1 MKKLLRYSLTMV
13 FALVASVGFAQE
25 ATLDFTTNSWG
36 LPEGSAAKIK
46 TAASYT
52 SGKYTINIS
61 ETTDGHYWNADGYL
75 LMGKTGATLTL
86 PAFDFDVARIEVVG
100 RTGASTATLQNIYV
114 GDEAVSTQTKG
125 ADKTQ
130 EYAIKP
136 AHQAKGTIY
145 SIKVNSKHNT
155 QIVKINV
162 YKVGSEG
169 ETPQPPVEITYTD
182 VASVKDLLA
191 NYKED
196 TKNLNLTLTNA
207 KVTFVNEYN
216 GTINT
221 YVREGDTAI
230 ELRTLGFNMPVNSI
244 LNGKVKVDLKFNYG
258 VPYLAANAG
267 TDDESIT
274 VTESTEAA
282 QPIEATVADIIANK
296 YLNDLVTI
304 KGFTFSKEE
313 YQEGRFNY
321 YANDGEQK
329 IMIYDKF
336 NKVGGVAE
344 LTEGEKYTVT
354 GLYGAIFKGTPEI
367 LPTQKVTAGTPTGIN
382 NITTSAADN
391 APIFNLAGQKVGKS
405 YKGVV
410 IKAGKKMIQ

>member
-1 MKKLLRYSLTMV
+1 MKKLLRYSLTLV
-13 FALVASVGFAQE
+13 LALVASVGFAQ
-25 ATLDFTTNSWG
+25 TT
-36 LPEGSAAKIK
+36 
-46 TAASYT
+46 
-52 SGKYTINIS
+52 
-61 ETTDGHYWNADGYL
+61 
-75 LMGKTGATLTL
+75 
-86 PAFDFDVARIEVVG
+86 FDFDNDYKTLFPGLPGVSSMESNEGDFNEATTCTVDGIAVTISAKEEGNPNANRIWTSSARLRMYSGTLTVQAPEGKQISKIEIAQKKWNANNKVDNG
-100 RTGASTATLQNIYV
+100 TL
-114 GDEAVSTQTKG
+114 D
-125 ADKTQ
+125 
-130 EYAIKP
+130 
-136 AHQAKGTIY
+136 AKGNWTDSANKVVY
-145 SIKVNSKHNT
+145 SIAGNT
-155 QIVKINV
+155 QIKTMTVTL
-162 YKVGSEG
+162 GDG
-169 ETPQPPVEITYTD
+169 GTTPEPPVVVTYTD

-207 KVTFVNEYN
+207 KVTFVNEYK

-244 LNGKVKVDLKFNYG
+244 LNGKVKVDLKYNYG
-258 VPYLAANAG
+258 VPYLTANAG

-274 VTESTEAA
+274 VTESDEAA
-282 QPIEATVADIIANK
+282 EPIEATIADLLANK

-304 KGFTFSKEE
+304 KNFTFSKEE
-313 YQEGRFNY
+313 YQTGKFNY

-329 IMIYDKF
+329 IMIFDKF
-336 NKVGGVAE
+336 SKVGGVAE
-344 LTEGEKYTVT
+344 LTEGEVYNVT
-354 GLYGAIFKGTPEI
+354 GLYGAIFKGLPEI

-391 APIFNLAGQKVGKS
+391 APIFNLAGQKVGKG

>member
-1 MKKLLRYSLTMV
+1 MKKLLRYSLTLV
-13 FALVASVGFAQE
+13 FALVASVGFAQ
-25 ATLDFTTNSWG
+25 TT
-36 LPEGSAAKIK
+36 
-46 TAASYT
+46 
-52 SGKYTINIS
+52 
-61 ETTDGHYWNADGYL
+61 
-75 LMGKTGATLTL
+75 
-86 PAFDFDVARIEVVG
+86 FDFDKDYKTLFPGLPGVSSMESNDGDFNEATTCTVDGIAVTVSAKEEGNPNANRIWTSSARLRMYSG
-100 RTGASTATLQNIYV
+100 TLTIQAPEGKQI
-114 GDEAVSTQTKG
+114 TKIDIAQKKWNANNKVDNG
-125 ADKTQ
+125 TID
-130 EYAIKP
+130 
-136 AHQAKGTIY
+136 AKGNWTGSANKVVY
-145 SIKVNSKHNT
+145 SIAGNT
-155 QIVKINV
+155 QIKTMTVTL
-162 YKVGSEG
+162 GEG
-169 ETPQPPVEITYTD
+169 GTPQPPVVITYTD

-244 LNGKVKVDLKFNYG
+244 LNGKVKVDLKYNFD
-258 VPYLAANAG
+258 VPYLTANAG

-274 VTESTEAA
+274 VTESDEAA
-282 QPIEATVADIIANK
+282 QPIEATIADILANK

-304 KGFTFSKEE
+304 KNFTFSKEE
-313 YQEGRFNY
+313 FQAGKFNY

-344 LTEGEKYTVT
+344 LTEGETYTVT

-367 LPTQKVTAGTPTGIN
+367 LPTQAVVAGTPTGIN

>member
-1 MKKLLRYSLTMV
+1 MKKLLRYSLTLV
-13 FALVASVGFAQE
+13 FALVASVGFAQ
-25 ATLDFTTNSWG
+25 TT
-36 LPEGSAAKIK
+36 
-46 TAASYT
+46 
-52 SGKYTINIS
+52 
-61 ETTDGHYWNADGYL
+61 
-75 LMGKTGATLTL
+75 
-86 PAFDFDVARIEVVG
+86 FDFDKDYKTLFPGLPGVSSMESNEGDFNEATTCTVDGIAVTVSAKEEGITNANRIWTSSPRLRMYSG
-100 RTGASTATLQNIYV
+100 TLTVQAPEGKQISKIEIAQKKWNANNKV
-114 GDEAVSTQTKG
+114 DNGTLD
-125 ADKTQ
+125 
-130 EYAIKP
+130 
-136 AHQAKGTIY
+136 AKGNWTGSANKVVY
-145 SIKVNSKHNT
+145 SIAANT
-155 QIVKINV
+155 QIKSMIVTL
-162 YKVGSEG
+162 GEG
-169 ETPQPPVEITYTD
+169 GTPQPPVEITYTD

-191 NYKED
+191 NYAKD

-207 KVTFVNEYN
+207 KVTFVNEYK

-244 LNGKVKVDLKFNYG
+244 LTGKVKVDLKYNYG
-258 VPYLAANAG
+258 VPYLTANAG

-274 VTESTEAA
+274 VTESEEAA
-282 QPIEATVADIIANK
+282 QPIEATIADLIANK

-304 KGFTFSKEE
+304 KNFTFSKEE
-313 YQEGRFNY
+313 YQEGKFNY

-329 IMIYDKF
+329 IMIFDKF

-344 LTEGEKYTVT
+344 LTEGETYTAT

-367 LPTQKVTAGTPTGIN
+367 LPTQKVVPGTSTGIN

-391 APIFNLAGQKVGKS
+391 APIFNLAGQKVSKG

>member
-1 MKKLLRYSLTMV
+1 MKKLLRYSLTLV
-13 FALVASVGFAQE
+13 FALVASVSFAQ
-25 ATLDFTTNSWG
+25 TT
-36 LPEGSAAKIK
+36 
-46 TAASYT
+46 
-52 SGKYTINIS
+52 
-61 ETTDGHYWNADGYL
+61 
-75 LMGKTGATLTL
+75 
-86 PAFDFDVARIEVVG
+86 FDFDNDYKTLFPGLPGVSSMESNDGDFNEATTCTVDGIAVTASAKEEGNPNANRIWTSSARLRMYSG
-100 RTGASTATLQNIYV
+100 TLTIQAPEGKQI
-114 GDEAVSTQTKG
+114 TKIDIAQKKWNANNKVDNG
-125 ADKTQ
+125 TID
-130 EYAIKP
+130 
-136 AHQAKGTIY
+136 AKGNWTGSANKVVY
-145 SIKVNSKHNT
+145 SIAGNS
-155 QIVKINV
+155 QIKTMTVTL
-162 YKVGSEG
+162 GDG
-169 ETPQPPVEITYTD
+169 GTPQPPVVVTYTD

-191 NYKED
+191 NYTED

-221 YVREGDTAI
+221 YVREGDAAI

-244 LNGKVKVDLKFNYG
+244 LNGKVKVDLKYNFG

-282 QPIEATVADIIANK
+282 QPIEATVADILANK

-304 KGFTFSKEE
+304 KDFTFSKEK
-313 YQEGRFNY
+313 YQEGKFNY

-367 LPTQKVTAGTPTGIN
+367 LPTQAVVPGSSTGIT

>member
-1 MKKLLRYSLTMV
+1 MKKLLRYSLTLV
-13 FALVASVGFAQE
+13 FALVVSVGFAQ
-25 ATLDFTTNSWG
+25 TT
-36 LPEGSAAKIK
+36 
-46 TAASYT
+46 
-52 SGKYTINIS
+52 
-61 ETTDGHYWNADGYL
+61 
-75 LMGKTGATLTL
+75 
-86 PAFDFDVARIEVVG
+86 FDFDKDYKTLFPGLPGVSSMESNDGDFNEATTCTVDGIAVTVSAKEEGNPNANRIWTSSARLRMYSG
-100 RTGASTATLQNIYV
+100 TLTIQAPEGKQI
-114 GDEAVSTQTKG
+114 TKIDIAQKKWNANNKVDNG
-125 ADKTQ
+125 TID
-130 EYAIKP
+130 
-136 AHQAKGTIY
+136 AKGNWTGSANKVVY
-145 SIKVNSKHNT
+145 SIAGNT
-155 QIVKINV
+155 QIKTMTVTL
-162 YKVGSEG
+162 GEG
-169 ETPQPPVEITYTD
+169 GTPQPPVVITYTD

-191 NYKED
+191 NYAKD

-244 LNGKVKVDLKFNYG
+244 LNGKVKVDLKYNFD
-258 VPYLAANAG
+258 VPYLSANAG

-274 VTESTEAA
+274 VTESDEAA
-282 QPIEATVADIIANK
+282 QPIEATIADILANK

-304 KGFTFSKEE
+304 KNFTFSKEE
-313 YQEGRFNY
+313 FQAGKFNY

-344 LTEGEKYTVT
+344 LTEGETYTVT

-367 LPTQKVTAGTPTGIN
+367 LPTQAVVPGTSTGIT

>member
-1 MKKLLRYSLTMV
+1 MKKLLRYSLTLV
-13 FALVASVGFAQE
+13 LALVASVGFAQ
-25 ATLDFTTNSWG
+25 TT
-36 LPEGSAAKIK
+36 
-46 TAASYT
+46 
-52 SGKYTINIS
+52 
-61 ETTDGHYWNADGYL
+61 
-75 LMGKTGATLTL
+75 
-86 PAFDFDVARIEVVG
+86 FDFDNDYKTLFPSLPGVSSATSNEGDFNEAATCTVDGIAVTVSAKEEGNPNANRIWTSSARLRMYSGTLTVQAPEGKQISKIEIAQKKWNANNKVD
-100 RTGASTATLQNIYV
+100 N
-114 GDEAVSTQTKG
+114 
-125 ADKTQ
+125 
-130 EYAIKP
+130 
-136 AHQAKGTIY
+136 GTIDNKGNWTGSANKVVY
-145 SIKVNSKHNT
+145 SIAANT
-155 QIVKINV
+155 QIKTMTVTLGN
-162 YKVGSEG
+162 GG
-169 ETPQPPVEITYTD
+169 TTPEPPVVVTYTD

-207 KVTFVNEYN
+207 KVTFVNEYK

-244 LNGKVKVDLKFNYG
+244 LTGKVKVDLKYNYG
-258 VPYLAANAG
+258 VPYLTANAG

-274 VTESTEAA
+274 ITESEEAA
-282 QPIEATVADIIANK
+282 QPIEATIADLIANK

-304 KGFTFSKEE
+304 KDFTFSKEE
-313 YQEGRFNY
+313 YQAGKFNY

-329 IMIYDKF
+329 IMIFDKF

-344 LTEGEKYTVT
+344 LTEGETYTAT
-354 GLYGAIFKGTPEI
+354 GLYGAIFKGLPEI

-391 APIFNLAGQKVGKS
+391 APIFNLAGQKVGKG

>member
-1 MKKLLRYSLTMV
+1 MKKLLRYSLTLV
-13 FALVASVGFAQE
+13 FALVASVGFAQ
-25 ATLDFTTNSWG
+25 TT
-36 LPEGSAAKIK
+36 
-46 TAASYT
+46 
-52 SGKYTINIS
+52 
-61 ETTDGHYWNADGYL
+61 
-75 LMGKTGATLTL
+75 
-86 PAFDFDVARIEVVG
+86 FDFDKDYKTLFPNLPGVSSMESNDGDFNEATTCTVDGIAVTVSAKEEGNPSANRIWTSSARLRMYSGTLTVQAPDGKQISKIEIAQKKWNANNKVDNG
-100 RTGASTATLQNIYV
+100 TL
-114 GDEAVSTQTKG
+114 D
-125 ADKTQ
+125 
-130 EYAIKP
+130 
-136 AHQAKGTIY
+136 AKGNWTGSANKVVY
-145 SIKVNSKHNT
+145 SIAGNT
-155 QIVKINV
+155 QIKTMTVTL
-162 YKVGSEG
+162 GEG
-169 ETPQPPVEITYTD
+169 GTPQPPVEITYTD

-207 KVTFVNEYN
+207 KVTFVNEYK

-244 LNGKVKVDLKFNYG
+244 LTGKVKVDLKYNYG
-258 VPYLAANAG
+258 VPYLTANAG

-274 VTESTEAA
+274 VTESEEAA
-282 QPIEATVADIIANK
+282 QPIEATIADLLANK

-304 KGFTFSKEE
+304 KNFTFSKEE
-313 YQEGRFNY
+313 YQAGKFNY

-344 LTEGEKYTVT
+344 LTEGETYTAT

-367 LPTQKVTAGTPTGIN
+367 LPTQKVTAGTSTGIT

-391 APIFNLAGQKVGKS
+391 APIFNLAGQKVGKG

>member
-1 MKKLLRYSLTMV
+1 MKKLLRYSLTLV
-13 FALVASVGFAQE
+13 FALVASVGFAQ
-25 ATLDFTTNSWG
+25 TT
-36 LPEGSAAKIK
+36 
-46 TAASYT
+46 
-52 SGKYTINIS
+52 
-61 ETTDGHYWNADGYL
+61 
-75 LMGKTGATLTL
+75 
-86 PAFDFDVARIEVVG
+86 FDFDNDYKTLFPGLPGVSSMESNEGDFNEATTCTVDGIAVTVSAKEEGITNANRIWTSSARLRMYSGTLTVQAPEGKQISKIEIAQKKWNANNKVDNG
-100 RTGASTATLQNIYV
+100 TI
-114 GDEAVSTQTKG
+114 
-125 ADKTQ
+125 DKTGNWTGS
-130 EYAIKP
+130 ANKVV
-136 AHQAKGTIY
+136 Y
-145 SIKVNSKHNT
+145 SIAANT
-155 QIVKINV
+155 QIKSMIVTL
-162 YKVGSEG
+162 GEG
-169 ETPQPPVEITYTD
+169 GTPQPPVEITYTD

-244 LNGKVKVDLKFNYG
+244 LTGKVKVDLKYNYG
-258 VPYLAANAG
+258 VPYLTANAG

-274 VTESTEAA
+274 VTESEEAA
-282 QPIEATVADIIANK
+282 QPIEATIADLLANK

-304 KGFTFSKEE
+304 KNFTFSKEE
-313 YQEGRFNY
+313 YDTGKFNY

-344 LTEGEKYTVT
+344 LTEGEVYNVT
-354 GLYGAIFKGTPEI
+354 GLYGAIFKGLPEI
-367 LPTQKVTAGTPTGIN
+367 LPTQKVVPGTSTGIT

-391 APIFNLAGQKVGKS
+391 APIFNLAGQKVGKG

>member
-1 MKKLLRYSLTMV
+1 MKKLLRYSLTLV
-13 FALVASVGFAQE
+13 FALVASVGFAQ
-25 ATLDFTTNSWG
+25 TT
-36 LPEGSAAKIK
+36 
-46 TAASYT
+46 
-52 SGKYTINIS
+52 
-61 ETTDGHYWNADGYL
+61 
-75 LMGKTGATLTL
+75 
-86 PAFDFDVARIEVVG
+86 FDFDNDYKTLFPSLPGVSSATSNEGDFNEAATCTVDGIAVTVSAKEEGNPNANRIWTSSARLRMYSGTLTVQAPEGKQISKIEIAQKKWNANNKVDNG
-100 RTGASTATLQNIYV
+100 TL
-114 GDEAVSTQTKG
+114 DTKG
-125 ADKTQ
+125 NWTGSANKVV
-130 EYAIKP
+130 
-136 AHQAKGTIY
+136 Y
-145 SIKVNSKHNT
+145 SIAGNT
-155 QIVKINV
+155 QIKTMTVTLDN
-162 YKVGSEG
+162 GG
-169 ETPQPPVEITYTD
+169 TTPEPPVVITYTD

-207 KVTFVNEYN
+207 KVTFVNEYK

-244 LNGKVKVDLKFNYG
+244 LTGKVKVDLKYNYG
-258 VPYLAANAG
+258 VPYLTANAG

-274 VTESTEAA
+274 VTESNEAA
-282 QPIEATVADIIANK
+282 QPIEATIADLIANK

-304 KGFTFSKEE
+304 KNFTFSKEE
-313 YQEGRFNY
+313 YQAGKFNY

-344 LTEGEKYTVT
+344 LTEGETYTAT

-367 LPTQKVTAGTPTGIN
+367 LPTQKVVPGTSTGIT

-391 APIFNLAGQKVGKS
+391 APIFNLAGQKVSKG

>member
-1 MKKLLRYSLTMV
+1 MTV
-13 FALVASVGFAQE
+13 
-25 ATLDFTTNSWG
+25 TLGNGGTT
-36 LPEGSAAKIK
+36 PE
-46 TAASYT
+46 
-52 SGKYTINIS
+52 
-61 ETTDGHYWNADGYL
+61 
-75 LMGKTGATLTL
+75 
-86 PAFDFDVARIEVVG
+86 
-100 RTGASTATLQNIYV
+100 
-114 GDEAVSTQTKG
+114 
-125 ADKTQ
+125 
-130 EYAIKP
+130 
-136 AHQAKGTIY
+136 
-145 SIKVNSKHNT
+145 
-155 QIVKINV
+155 
-162 YKVGSEG
+162 
-169 ETPQPPVEITYTD
+169 PPVVVTYTD

-207 KVTFVNEYN
+207 KVTFVNEYK

-244 LNGKVKVDLKFNYG
+244 LTGKVKVDLKYNYG
-258 VPYLAANAG
+258 VPYLTANAG

-274 VTESTEAA
+274 VTESDEAA
-282 QPIEATVADIIANK
+282 QPIEATIADLIANK

-304 KGFTFSKEE
+304 KDFTFSKEE
-313 YQEGRFNY
+313 YQTGKFNY

-329 IMIYDKF
+329 IMIFDKF

-344 LTEGEKYTVT
+344 LTEGETYTAT
-354 GLYGAIFKGTPEI
+354 GLYGAIFKGLPEI
-367 LPTQKVTAGTPTGIN
+367 LPTQKVVPGTSTGIN

-391 APIFNLAGQKVGKS
+391 TPIFNLAGQKVGKG

>member
-1 MKKLLRYSLTMV
+1 MKKLLRYSLTLV
-13 FALVASVGFAQE
+13 FALVASVGFAQ
-25 ATLDFTTNSWG
+25 TT
-36 LPEGSAAKIK
+36 
-46 TAASYT
+46 
-52 SGKYTINIS
+52 
-61 ETTDGHYWNADGYL
+61 
-75 LMGKTGATLTL
+75 
-86 PAFDFDVARIEVVG
+86 FDFDNDYKTLFPNLPGVSSMESNDGDFNEATTCTVDGIAVTVSAKEEGITNANRIWTSSARLRMYSGTLTVQAPEGKQISKIEIAQKKWNANNKVDNG
-100 RTGASTATLQNIYV
+100 TI
-114 GDEAVSTQTKG
+114 
-125 ADKTQ
+125 DKTGNWTGS
-130 EYAIKP
+130 ANKVV
-136 AHQAKGTIY
+136 Y
-145 SIKVNSKHNT
+145 SIAANT
-155 QIVKINV
+155 QIKSMIVTL
-162 YKVGSEG
+162 GEG
-169 ETPQPPVEITYTD
+169 GTPQPPVEITYTD

-191 NYKED
+191 NYAKD

-207 KVTFVNEYN
+207 KVTFVNEYK

-244 LNGKVKVDLKFNYG
+244 LTGKVKVDLKYNYG
-258 VPYLAANAG
+258 VPYLTANAG

-274 VTESTEAA
+274 VTESEEAA
-282 QPIEATVADIIANK
+282 QPIEATIADLIANK

-304 KGFTFSKEE
+304 KNFTFSKEE
-313 YQEGRFNY
+313 YQEGKFNY

-329 IMIYDKF
+329 IMIFDKF

-344 LTEGEKYTVT
+344 LTEGETYTAT

-367 LPTQKVTAGTPTGIN
+367 LPTQKVTAGTSTGIT

-391 APIFNLAGQKVGKS
+391 APIFNLAGQKVGKG

>member
-1 MKKLLRYSLTMV
+1 MKKLLRYSLTLV
-13 FALVASVGFAQE
+13 FALVASVGFAQ
-25 ATLDFTTNSWG
+25 TT
-36 LPEGSAAKIK
+36 
-46 TAASYT
+46 
-52 SGKYTINIS
+52 
-61 ETTDGHYWNADGYL
+61 
-75 LMGKTGATLTL
+75 
-86 PAFDFDVARIEVVG
+86 FDFDKDYKTLFPGLPGVSSMESNDGDFNEATTCTVDGIAVTVSAKEEGNPNANRIWSSSARLRMYSG
-100 RTGASTATLQNIYV
+100 TLTIQAPEGKQITKIDIAQNKWNANNKVDNGTI
-114 GDEAVSTQTKG
+114 D
-125 ADKTQ
+125 
-130 EYAIKP
+130 
-136 AHQAKGTIY
+136 AKGNWTGSANKVVY
-145 SIKVNSKHNT
+145 SIAGNS
-155 QIVKINV
+155 QIKTMTVTL
-162 YKVGSEG
+162 GEG
-169 ETPQPPVEITYTD
+169 GTPQPPVVITYTD

-191 NYKED
+191 NYAKD

-207 KVTFVNEYN
+207 KVTFVNEYK

-244 LNGKVKVDLKFNYG
+244 LNGKVKVDLKYNFD
-258 VPYLAANAG
+258 VPYLTANAG

-274 VTESTEAA
+274 VTESDEAA
-282 QPIEATVADIIANK
+282 QPIEATIADILANK

-304 KGFTFSKEE
+304 KNFTFSKEE
-313 YQEGRFNY
+313 FQAGKFNY

-344 LTEGEKYTVT
+344 LTEGETYTVT

-367 LPTQKVTAGTPTGIN
+367 LPTQAVVAGTPTGIT

>member
-1 MKKLLRYSLTMV
+1 MKKLLRYSLTLV
-13 FALVASVGFAQE
+13 FALVASVGFAQ
-25 ATLDFTTNSWG
+25 TT
-36 LPEGSAAKIK
+36 
-46 TAASYT
+46 
-52 SGKYTINIS
+52 
-61 ETTDGHYWNADGYL
+61 
-75 LMGKTGATLTL
+75 
-86 PAFDFDVARIEVVG
+86 FDFDKDYKTLFPNLPGVSSMESNDGDFNEATTCTVDGIAVTVSAKEEGNPSANRIWTSSARLRMYSGTLTVQAPDGKQISKIEIAQKKWNANNKVDNG
-100 RTGASTATLQNIYV
+100 TL
-114 GDEAVSTQTKG
+114 D
-125 ADKTQ
+125 
-130 EYAIKP
+130 
-136 AHQAKGTIY
+136 AKGNWTGSANKVVY
-145 SIKVNSKHNT
+145 SIAGNT
-155 QIVKINV
+155 QIKTMTVTL
-162 YKVGSEG
+162 GEG
-169 ETPQPPVEITYTD
+169 GTPQPPVEITYTD

-244 LNGKVKVDLKFNYG
+244 LTGKVKVDLKYNYG
-258 VPYLAANAG
+258 VPYLTANAG

-274 VTESTEAA
+274 ITESDEAA
-282 QPIEATVADIIANK
+282 QPIEATIADLIANK

-304 KGFTFSKEE
+304 KNFTFSKEE
-313 YQEGRFNY
+313 YQAGKFNY

-329 IMIYDKF
+329 IMIFDKF

-344 LTEGEKYTVT
+344 LTEGETYTAT
-354 GLYGAIFKGTPEI
+354 GLYGAIFKGLPEI

-391 APIFNLAGQKVGKS
+391 APIFNLAGQKVGKG

>member
-1 MKKLLRYSLTMV
+1 MNKFLRYSLSV
-13 FALVASVGFAQE
+13 IFAFVASVSFAQ
-25 ATLDFTTNSWG
+25 TT
-36 LPEGSAAKIK
+36 
-46 TAASYT
+46 
-52 SGKYTINIS
+52 
-61 ETTDGHYWNADGYL
+61 
-75 LMGKTGATLTL
+75 
-86 PAFDFDVARIEVVG
+86 FDFDKDYKTLFPNLPGVSSMESNEGDFNEATTCTVDGIAVTVSAKEEGITNANRIWTSSPRLRMYSG
-100 RTGASTATLQNIYV
+100 TLTVQAPEGKQISKIEIAQKKWNANNKV
-114 GDEAVSTQTKG
+114 DNGTLD
-125 ADKTQ
+125 
-130 EYAIKP
+130 
-136 AHQAKGTIY
+136 AKGNWTGSANKVVY
-145 SIKVNSKHNT
+145 SIAANT
-155 QIVKINV
+155 QIKSMIVTL
-162 YKVGSEG
+162 GEG
-169 ETPQPPVEITYTD
+169 GTPQPPVEITYTD

-191 NYKED
+191 NYAKD

-207 KVTFVNEYN
+207 KVTFVNEYK

-244 LNGKVKVDLKFNYG
+244 LNGKVKVDLKYNYG

-274 VTESTEAA
+274 VTESNEAA
-282 QPIEATVADIIANK
+282 QPIEATIADILANK

-304 KGFTFSKEE
+304 KNFTFSKEE
-313 YQEGRFNY
+313 YQEGKFNY

-329 IMIYDKF
+329 IMIFDKF

-344 LTEGEKYTVT
+344 LTEGETYTAT

-367 LPTQKVTAGTPTGIN
+367 LPTQKVVPGTSTGIT

-391 APIFNLAGQKVGKS
+391 APIFNLAGQKVSKG

>member
-1 MKKLLRYSLTMV
+1 M
-13 FALVASVGFAQE
+13 GFAQ
-25 ATLDFTTNSWG
+25 TT
-36 LPEGSAAKIK
+36 
-46 TAASYT
+46 
-52 SGKYTINIS
+52 
-61 ETTDGHYWNADGYL
+61 
-75 LMGKTGATLTL
+75 
-86 PAFDFDVARIEVVG
+86 FDFDNDYK
-100 RTGASTATLQNIYV
+100 TLFPDLP
-114 GDEAVSTQTKG
+114 GVSTTDSHDGDFNKATTCTVDG
-125 ADKTQ
+125 IAVTVSAKEEGNPNDNRIWTSSARLRM
-130 EYAIKP
+130 YSGTLTI
-136 AHQAKGTIY
+136 QASEGKQISKIEIAQKKWNANNKVDNGTIDSKGNWNGSANKVVY
-145 SIKVNSKHNT
+145 SIGGNT
-155 QIVKINV
+155 QIKSLTVTL
-162 YKVGSEG
+162 GSG
-169 ETPQPPVEITYTD
+169 ENPQPPVEVTYTD

-191 NYKED
+191 NYTED

-207 KVTFVNEYN
+207 KVTYVNEYN

-221 YVREGDTAI
+221 YVREGDAAI

-244 LNGKVKVDLKFNYG
+244 LTGKVKVDLTFNYG
-258 VPYLAANAG
+258 VPYLVANAG
-267 TDDESIT
+267 TNDESIT

-344 LTEGEKYTVT
+344 LTEGEKYNVV

-367 LPTQKVTAGTPTGIN
+367 IPTQAVVPTSTGIS
-382 NITTSAADN
+382 NITVTTADN
-391 APIFNLAGQKVGKS
+391 APAYNLAGQKVNAA
-405 YKGVV
+405 YKGIV
-410 IKAGKKMIQ
+410 IKNGKKMIKK

>member
-1 MKKLLRYSLTMV
+1 MKKLLRYSLTLV
-13 FALVASVGFAQE
+13 FALVASVGFAQ
-25 ATLDFTTNSWG
+25 TT
-36 LPEGSAAKIK
+36 
-46 TAASYT
+46 
-52 SGKYTINIS
+52 
-61 ETTDGHYWNADGYL
+61 
-75 LMGKTGATLTL
+75 
-86 PAFDFDVARIEVVG
+86 FDFDNDYKTLFPSLPGVSSMESNEGDFNEAATCTVDGIAVTVSAKEEGNPNANRIWTSSARLRMYSGTLTIQAPEGKQISKIEIAQKKWNANNKVDNG
-100 RTGASTATLQNIYV
+100 TL
-114 GDEAVSTQTKG
+114 DTKG
-125 ADKTQ
+125 NWTGSANKVV
-130 EYAIKP
+130 
-136 AHQAKGTIY
+136 Y
-145 SIKVNSKHNT
+145 SIAGNT
-155 QIVKINV
+155 QIKTMTVTI
-162 YKVGSEG
+162 GEG
-169 ETPQPPVEITYTD
+169 GTPQPPVVVTYTN

-191 NYKED
+191 NYTED

-207 KVTFVNEYN
+207 KVTYVNEYN

-221 YVREGDTAI
+221 YVREGDAAI

-244 LNGKVKVDLKFNYG
+244 LTGKVKVDLKFNYG

-274 VTESTEAA
+274 VTESTEAT
-282 QPIEATVADIIANK
+282 QPIEATVADILANK

-304 KGFTFSKEE
+304 KNFTFSKEE
-313 YQEGRFNY
+313 YQEGKFNY

-329 IMIYDKF
+329 IMIFDKF

-367 LPTQKVTAGTPTGIN
+367 LPTQAVVPGSSTGIT

>member
-1 MKKLLRYSLTMV
+1 MKKLLRYSLTLV
-13 FALVASVGFAQE
+13 FALVASVGFAQ
-25 ATLDFTTNSWG
+25 TT
-36 LPEGSAAKIK
+36 
-46 TAASYT
+46 
-52 SGKYTINIS
+52 
-61 ETTDGHYWNADGYL
+61 
-75 LMGKTGATLTL
+75 
-86 PAFDFDVARIEVVG
+86 FDFDKDYKTLFPNLPGVSSMESNDGDFNEATTCTVDGIAVTVSAKEEGNPSANRIWTSSARLRMYSGTLTVQAPDGKQISKIEIAQKKWNANNKVDNG
-100 RTGASTATLQNIYV
+100 TL
-114 GDEAVSTQTKG
+114 D
-125 ADKTQ
+125 
-130 EYAIKP
+130 
-136 AHQAKGTIY
+136 AKGNWTGSANKVVY
-145 SIKVNSKHNT
+145 SIAGNT
-155 QIVKINV
+155 QIKTMTVTL
-162 YKVGSEG
+162 GEG
-169 ETPQPPVEITYTD
+169 GTPQPPVEITYTD

-244 LNGKVKVDLKFNYG
+244 LTGKVKVDLKYNYG
-258 VPYLAANAG
+258 VPYLTANAG

-274 VTESTEAA
+274 VTESDEAA
-282 QPIEATVADIIANK
+282 QPIEATIADLLANK

-304 KGFTFSKEE
+304 KNFTFSKEE
-313 YQEGRFNY
+313 YQAGKFNY

-344 LTEGEKYTVT
+344 LTEGETYTAT

-367 LPTQKVTAGTPTGIN
+367 LPTQKVTAGTSTGIT

-391 APIFNLAGQKVGKS
+391 APIFNLAGQKVGKG

>member
-1 MKKLLRYSLTMV
+1 MKKLLRYSLTLV
-13 FALVASVGFAQE
+13 FALVASVGFAQ
-25 ATLDFTTNSWG
+25 TT
-36 LPEGSAAKIK
+36 
-46 TAASYT
+46 
-52 SGKYTINIS
+52 
-61 ETTDGHYWNADGYL
+61 
-75 LMGKTGATLTL
+75 
-86 PAFDFDVARIEVVG
+86 FDFDKDYKTLFPGLPGVSSMESNDGDFNEATTCTVDGIAVTVSAKEEGNANANRIWTKSARLRMYSG
-100 RTGASTATLQNIYV
+100 TLTIQAPEGKQITKIDIAQNKWNANNKVDNGTI
-114 GDEAVSTQTKG
+114 D
-125 ADKTQ
+125 
-130 EYAIKP
+130 
-136 AHQAKGTIY
+136 AKGNWTGSANKVVY
-145 SIKVNSKHNT
+145 SIAGNT
-155 QIVKINV
+155 QIKTMTVTL
-162 YKVGSEG
+162 GEG
-169 ETPQPPVEITYTD
+169 GTPQPPVEITYTD

-191 NYKED
+191 NYAKD

-244 LNGKVKVDLKFNYG
+244 LNGKVKVDLKYNYG
-258 VPYLAANAG
+258 VPYLTANAG

-274 VTESTEAA
+274 VTESDEAA
-282 QPIEATVADIIANK
+282 QPIEATIADILANK

-304 KGFTFSKEE
+304 KNFTFSKEE
-313 YQEGRFNY
+313 FQAGKFNY

-344 LTEGEKYTVT
+344 LTEGETYTVT

-367 LPTQKVTAGTPTGIN
+367 LPTQAVVAGTPTGIT

>member
-1 MKKLLRYSLTMV
+1 MKKLLRYSLTLV
-13 FALVASVGFAQE
+13 FALVASVGFAQ
-25 ATLDFTTNSWG
+25 TT
-36 LPEGSAAKIK
+36 
-46 TAASYT
+46 
-52 SGKYTINIS
+52 
-61 ETTDGHYWNADGYL
+61 
-75 LMGKTGATLTL
+75 
-86 PAFDFDVARIEVVG
+86 FDFDNDYKTLFPGLPGVSSMESNEGDFNEATTCTVDGIAVTVSAKEEGNPNANRIWTSSARLRMYSGTLTIQAPEGKQISKIEIAQKKWNANNKVDNG
-100 RTGASTATLQNIYV
+100 TL
-114 GDEAVSTQTKG
+114 DTKG
-125 ADKTQ
+125 NWTGSANKVV
-130 EYAIKP
+130 
-136 AHQAKGTIY
+136 Y
-145 SIKVNSKHNT
+145 SIAGNT
-155 QIVKINV
+155 QIKTMTVTI
-162 YKVGSEG
+162 GEG
-169 ETPQPPVEITYTD
+169 GTPQPPVVVTYTD

-191 NYKED
+191 NYTED

-221 YVREGDTAI
+221 YVREGDAAI
-230 ELRTLGFNMPVNSI
+230 ELRTLGFNMPANSI
-244 LNGKVKVDLKFNYG
+244 LNGKVKVDLKYNFG

-282 QPIEATVADIIANK
+282 QPIEATVADILANK

-304 KGFTFSKEE
+304 KNFTFSKEE
-313 YQEGRFNY
+313 YKAGKFNY

-329 IMIYDKF
+329 IMIFDKF
-336 NKVGGVAE
+336 KVGGVAE
-344 LTEGEKYTVT
+344 LTEGETYTVT

-367 LPTQKVTAGTPTGIN
+367 LPTQAVVPGSSTGIT

>member
-1 MKKLLRYSLTMV
+1 MKKLLRYSLTLV
-13 FALVASVGFAQE
+13 FALVASVGFAQ
-25 ATLDFTTNSWG
+25 TT
-36 LPEGSAAKIK
+36 
-46 TAASYT
+46 
-52 SGKYTINIS
+52 
-61 ETTDGHYWNADGYL
+61 
-75 LMGKTGATLTL
+75 
-86 PAFDFDVARIEVVG
+86 FDFDKDYKTLFPSLPGVSSTESNEGDFNEATTCTVDGIAVTVSAKEEGNPNANRIWTSSPRLRMYSG
-100 RTGASTATLQNIYV
+100 TLTVQAPEGKQISKIEIAQKKWNANNKV
-114 GDEAVSTQTKG
+114 DNGTLD
-125 ADKTQ
+125 
-130 EYAIKP
+130 
-136 AHQAKGTIY
+136 AKGNWTGSANKVVY
-145 SIKVNSKHNT
+145 SIAANT
-155 QIVKINV
+155 QIKTMTVTLDN
-162 YKVGSEG
+162 GG
-169 ETPQPPVEITYTD
+169 TTPEPPVVITYTD

-191 NYKED
+191 NYAKD

-207 KVTFVNEYN
+207 KVTFVNEYK

-244 LNGKVKVDLKFNYG
+244 LTGKVKVDLKYNYG
-258 VPYLAANAG
+258 VPYLTANAG

-274 VTESTEAA
+274 VTESEEAA
-282 QPIEATVADIIANK
+282 QPIEATIADLIANK

-304 KGFTFSKEE
+304 KNFTFSKEE
-313 YQEGRFNY
+313 YQAGKFNY

-344 LTEGEKYTVT
+344 LTEGETYTAT

-367 LPTQKVTAGTPTGIN
+367 LPTQKVVPGTSTGIN